1 MREKLR
7 VAAYAVCVRD
17 GRLLLARSPV
27 PDGAHEWVLPGGG
40 MEHGEDPL
48 DTVVRELHEETGY
61 RVEVTGLLGIDS
73 ARHTLRREGLRGP
86 VDHHGVRIV
95 YEGRVVGGE
104 LRNEVN
110 GSTDLAAWHDLDA
123 VPSLTRV
130 RLVDTAL
137 ALWRERPANG
147 RRALPAEAALPAE
160 PPLPGREAV
169 PPAE

>member
-1 MREKLR
+1 MRKKLR

-17 GRLLLARSPV
+17 GQLLLARSPA
-27 PDGAHEWVLPGGG
+27 PDGTLEWVLPGGG

-48 DTVVRELHEETGY
+48 DTVVRELDEETGY
-61 RVEVTGLLGIDS
+61 RVQVTGLLGIDS
-73 ARHTLRREGLRGP
+73 SRHTFRRGGLRGP

-123 VPSLTRV
+123 VPGLTRI
-130 RLVDTAL
+130 RLVDVAL
-137 ALWRERPANG
+137 RLWHERPVHG
-147 RRALPAEAALPAE
+147 RVFT
-160 PPLPGREAV
+160 PPLTGPGA
-169 PPAE
+169 

>member
-1 MREKLR
+1 MRKKLR

-17 GRLLLARSPV
+17 GQVLLARSPA
-27 PDGAHEWVLPGGG
+27 PDGTPEWVLPGGG

-48 DTVVRELHEETGY
+48 DTVVRELDEETGY

-73 ARHTLRREGLRGP
+73 SRRVFGRDGLSGP

-123 VPSLTRV
+123 VPALVRV
-130 RLVDTAL
+130 GLVDLAL
-137 ALWRERPANG
+137 GLWRERPADG
-147 RRALPAEAALPAE
+147 RAR
-160 PPLPGREAV
+160 
-169 PPAE
+169 

>member
-1 MREKLR
+1 MRQRLR

-17 GRLLLARSPV
+17 DRVLLARSPA
-27 PDGAHEWVLPGGG
+27 PGGTHEWVLPGGG

-48 DTVVRELHEETGY
+48 DTVVRELDEETGY

-73 ARHTLRREGLRGP
+73 SRRSLRREGLRGP

-95 YEGRVVGGE
+95 YEARIVGGE

-123 VPSLTRV
+123 VAGLTRV
-130 RLVDTAL
+130 RLVDVAL
-137 ALWRERPANG
+137 GLWRERPLNG
-147 RRALPAEAALPAE
+147 RVH
-160 PPLPGREAV
+160 V
-169 PPAE
+169 PER

>member
-1 MREKLR
+1 MRKKLR

-17 GRLLLARSPV
+17 GQLLLARSPAA
-27 PDGAHEWVLPGGG
+27 DGTLEWVLPGGG

-48 DTVVRELHEETGY
+48 DTVVRELDEETGY

-73 ARHTLRREGLRGP
+73 AHHVFRRGALRRP
-86 VDHHGVRIV
+86 VDHHGVRVV

-123 VPSLTRV
+123 VPALTRV
-130 RLVDTAL
+130 RLVDIAL
-137 ALWRERPANG
+137 KLWRERPVEG
-147 RRALPAEAALPAE
+147 RVF
-160 PPLPGREAV
+160 V
-169 PPAE
+169 PPATGPGA